1 MGKIVKEV
9 LIFFCVHLSE
19 KGKYICV
26 CVCVC
31 SILYFLLTIV
41 LFKHFEVLG
50 YQYLL
55 QFSIYF
61 NYMNLYA
68 QGP

>member
-1 MGKIVKEV
+1 M
-9 LIFFCVHLSE
+9 
-19 KGKYICV
+19 

-31 SILYFLLTIV
+31 SILCFLLTIV